1 MIIQGA
7 EEKRLRVHYEV
18 DTSLP
23 PIGAGGMGQVM
34 RGARVDEA
42 TGVRRE
48 AAIKFLFDDLP
59 DSAIERTRREAS
71 VRINNENLVEMFGFI
86 EVETTDGSG
95 KSHRRYHVASELLRG
110 VMLHDLMRGKTTD
123 ADGEEMPFAQELYRQ
138 YSCDR
143 LRFAV
148 FIVRNILSGV
158 MALHDA
164 GYIHRDIDPSN
175 VMITADGKVKLI
187 DFGICKKLDALGTD
201 DRHLTT
207 AGQFMGKAAYAAPE
221 LVMGD
226 VAHQT
231 ETTDL
236 YAIGIMFYELLTGKV
251 PFDGPTHEVLARQL
265 KEDVPV
271 KNLADKFARKIVQKA
286 TAKKQEQRYAS
297 AAEFRVDVEKL
308 SRNSISAGGS
318 GGGGTNPGTNPG
330 EIIKN
335 IAGGTGR
342 KKSVIIG
349 AAAAVLAIAVCAAL
363 FFGGKADEEEALAAQ
378 AEQERLIEA
387 RRAEL
392 ADMILDSM
400 DPQGET
406 DSLTGMEIPTAGA
419 LISRARTQLASGEAT
434 SGKALLER
442 VAGKKLKSS
451 AEALAL
457 LAALNS
463 RSQTLDSVT
472 ISATETLFPKDYR
485 KAHELNEQALALDAA
500 NYRALYELALD
511 YMAGEARGVV
521 DRDLDKTARFLVD
534 ARKSAARAGDEAFLR
549 HIDAPLEIL
558 KSEGVAIPSE
568 N

>member
-18 DTSLP
+18 DTSRP

-34 RGARVDEA
+34 RGVRVDEA
-42 TGVRRE
+42 TGATRE

-59 DSAIERTRREAS
+59 ESAIERTRREAS

-86 EVETTDGSG
+86 EVETTDGAG
-95 KSHRRYHVASELLRG
+95 NTHKRYHVASELLRG

-123 ADGEEMPFAQELYRQ
+123 ADGEEMEFARELYRQ

-148 FIVRNILSGV
+148 LIARKILSGV

-231 ETTDL
+231 ESTDL
-236 YAIGIMFYELLTGKV
+236 YAVGILFYELLTGHV

-271 KNLADKFARKIVQKA
+271 KDIADKFARKIVQKA
-286 TAKKQEQRYAS
+286 TAKKQEQRYAT
-297 AAEFRVDVEKL
+297 AAEFRADVEKL
-308 SRNSISAGGS
+308 SRTSISA
-318 GGGGTNPGTNPG
+318 GGGGTNPGETVKISTPTPRN
-330 EIIKN
+330 
-335 IAGGTGR
+335 
-342 KKSVIIG
+342 KKGIIIG
-349 AAAAVLAIAVCAAL
+349 AAAAVVVAIAVCAAV
-363 FFGGKADEEEALAAQ
+363 FMGNKSDEEEALAAQ

-387 RRAEL
+387 RRAEI
-392 ADMILDSM
+392 ADMILDTMSL
-400 DPQGET
+400 QGET
-406 DSLTGMEIPTAGA
+406 DSITGMEIPTAGA
-419 LISRARTQLASGEAT
+419 LISQAREQLIAGEAPR
-434 SGKALLER
+434 GKALLER
-442 VAGKKLKSS
+442 VAAKKMKSS

-463 RSQTLDSVT
+463 RSQTLDTVT
-472 ISATETLFPKDYR
+472 IMATEALFPKDYR
-485 KAHELNEQALALDAA
+485 KAHELNEQALALDAT

-521 DRDLDKTARFLVD
+521 DRDLEKTARFLVD
-534 ARKSAARAGDEAFLR
+534 ARKSAQSAGDEDFLR
-549 HIDAPLEIL
+549 HIDVPLDIL
-558 KSEGVAIPSE
+558 KSEGVTIPAA